1 MRMLVID
8 NFDSFT
14 WNLVQLFA
22 AEGADVVVRRN
33 DTPLEELLA
42 LAPDALLVSP
52 GPGTPRDAGVSAEA
66 IACWQGRIPVLGV
79 CLGMQVINEVYGGDT
94 VHAPEPVHGKARDIR
109 HDGTG
114 LFTGLPSPFR
124 AARYHSLAILR
135 RSGDL
140 VENAW
145 SADGTIMG
153 IHHRALP
160 LHAVQFHPE
169 SFMTEHG
176 IAMARHFLSL
186 CVPTYH
192 TKGTDA

>member
-22 AEGADVVVRRN
+22 AEGAEVEVRRN
-33 DTPLEELLA
+33 DTPLAQLQA

-66 IACWQGRIPVLGV
+66 VSWWMGRIPVLGV
-79 CLGMQVINEVYGGDT
+79 CLGMQVINELFGGVT
-94 VHAPEPVHGKARDIR
+94 VHAPEPVHGKAQDIR

-114 LFTGLPSPFR
+114 LLAGLPSPFR
-124 AARYHSLAILR
+124 AARYHSLAISR
-135 RSGDL
+135 RSGEL
-140 VENAW
+140 LENAW
-145 SADGTIMG
+145 ASDGTIMG
-153 IHHRALP
+153 IRHRVLS
-160 LHAVQFHPE
+160 LHGVQFHPE

-176 IAMARHFLSL
+176 AEMARRFIAL
-186 CVPTYH
+186 CDGSKTDRE
-192 TKGTDA
+192 TDA